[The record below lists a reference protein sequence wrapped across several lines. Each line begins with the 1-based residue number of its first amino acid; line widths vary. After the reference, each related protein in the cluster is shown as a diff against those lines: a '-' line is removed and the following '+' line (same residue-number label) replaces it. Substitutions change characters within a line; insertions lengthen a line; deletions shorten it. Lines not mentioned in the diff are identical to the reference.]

1 MGQHKGSPCS
11 ALGQVV
17 ESRSSEV
24 LGDSL
29 AKMDHTQ
36 SPEDK
41 QLSLE
46 LSRGYF
52 FFFFSLYSFA
62 NQERTENAKALTDAI
77 LH

>member
-52 FFFFSLYSFA
+52 FFFFHFIPLPIRKE
-62 NQERTENAKALTDAI
+62 QKMQKP
-77 LH
+77 